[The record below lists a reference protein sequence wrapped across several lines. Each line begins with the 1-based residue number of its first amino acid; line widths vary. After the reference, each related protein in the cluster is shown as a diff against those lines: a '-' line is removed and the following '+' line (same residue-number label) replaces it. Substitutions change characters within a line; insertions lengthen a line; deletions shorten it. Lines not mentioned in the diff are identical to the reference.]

1 MIRSARH
8 MNKWFRWI
16 GLAVS
21 GRYSLIIPYIQLFIE
36 YSRTTLDRGMAEGAG
51 FEPAVR
57 VNAHTLSKRAP

>member
-21 GRYSLIIPYIQLFIE
+21 GQYSLIIPYIQLFIE
-36 YSRTTLDRGMAEGAG
+36 YSRTTLDRGMAEGAS
-51 FEPAVR
+51 A
-57 VNAHTLSKRAP
+57 